1 MKTQKSWLL
10 LFGVLLCLYFPQ
22 VLAQR
27 TNSQLTEEVTK
38 NESGTKS
45 TENPPNVEKTTAVG
59 NHSELLGENSHS
71 ENNLAENTDGQFA
84 FQDGKDYFSYTIPIK
99 SSPIDGRIEVILFF
113 NYECAYCLTAFD
125 NLNLYQRLHDEQIR
139 LILQPIATQD
149 ALFSPNVYYSLVN
162 LDRQGLA
169 ELLLFDSA
177 EKSGKNSLVVG
188 ENLYHW
194 LINHNVALDQFLM
207 QIKSQAVADKAKD
220 SVELTEKYGV
230 FTSPF
235 VVINGQYVLTSSTLY
250 NDDYTF
256 AVMDFL
262 ISRILQ
268 QQQHKNTFTAE
279 TKPESVKSE

>member
-1 MKTQKSWLL
+1 M
-10 LFGVLLCLYFPQ
+10 
-22 VLAQR
+22 
-27 TNSQLTEEVTK
+27 
-38 NESGTKS
+38 
-45 TENPPNVEKTTAVG
+45 
-59 NHSELLGENSHS
+59 
-71 ENNLAENTDGQFA
+71 
-84 FQDGKDYFSYTIPIK
+84 
-99 SSPIDGRIEVILFF
+99 
-113 NYECAYCLTAFD
+113 TAFD

>member
-1 MKTQKSWLL
+1 
-10 LFGVLLCLYFPQ
+10 
-22 VLAQR
+22 
-27 TNSQLTEEVTK
+27 
-38 NESGTKS
+38 
-45 TENPPNVEKTTAVG
+45 
-59 NHSELLGENSHS
+59 
-71 ENNLAENTDGQFA
+71 
-84 FQDGKDYFSYTIPIK
+84 
-99 SSPIDGRIEVILFF
+99 
-113 NYECAYCLTAFD
+113 
-125 NLNLYQRLHDEQIR
+125 
-139 LILQPIATQD
+139 
-149 ALFSPNVYYSLVN
+149 
-162 LDRQGLA
+162 
-169 ELLLFDSA
+169 
-177 EKSGKNSLVVG
+177 
-188 ENLYHW
+188 
-194 LINHNVALDQFLM
+194 M